1 MVRPAALLMAY
12 FGAGFGA
19 LRAYPGGRT
28 SKKQAGA
35 TGERPPSGI
44 GRLSQGDGQKK
55 MIRRSCGIHR
65 RLPKTAG
72 MARMAAIALLLI
84 ASATAAPAAEKDKPR
99 VCLSKSEQKAA
110 ISNGQAVTLAQAIRS
125 IRGSVRGRGAREVV
139 NAQLCREEKGLVY
152 LLTVL
157 ARDGKVTHMTV
168 DATSGKVV
176 DAL

>member
-1 MVRPAALLMAY
+1 
-12 FGAGFGA
+12 
-19 LRAYPGGRT
+19 
-28 SKKQAGA
+28 
-35 TGERPPSGI
+35 
-44 GRLSQGDGQKK
+44 
-55 MIRRSCGIHR
+55 MIARSCGIHR
-65 RLPKTAG
+65 RLPKTAA

-84 ASATAAPAAEKDKPR
+84 ASATAAPAAEAAKEKPR

-125 IRGSVRGRGAREVV
+125 VRGRGGREVV
-139 NAQLCREEKGLVY
+139 NAQLCREERGLVY

-176 DAL
+176 GAL

>member
-1 MVRPAALLMAY
+1 M
-12 FGAGFGA
+12 
-19 LRAYPGGRT
+19 
-28 SKKQAGA
+28 
-35 TGERPPSGI
+35 
-44 GRLSQGDGQKK
+44 GQ
-55 MIRRSCGIHR
+55 I
-65 RLPKTAG
+65 

-84 ASATAAPAAEKDKPR
+84 ASATAVSAAEADKAEKDKR

-125 IRGSVRGRGAREVV
+125 IRGSVRGRGSREVV
-139 NAQLCREEKGLVY
+139 SAQLCREEKGLVY

-176 DAL
+176 GAL